1 MIEIRKVAVFGAG
14 VMGAGIAAQIANA
27 GVPVRLFDIA
37 PGDGRDRRAI
47 ATAAIARL
55 LTTDPAPLMH
65 RKNAAL
71 IAPHCI
77 DDDMAEI
84 ADCDWIVEA
93 IVERPDA
100 KRALYKKI
108 ERARKPGSIV
118 SSNTSTIP
126 LATLVQG
133 LPASFARDFLIT
145 HFFNPP
151 RYLRL
156 LEIVTGPKTRAA
168 AIAAIEQFADLR
180 LGKTPIRC
188 KDTPGFIANRLGIYW
203 MQCAVA
209 RAMDE
214 GLTVEEADAV
224 MGAPIGA
231 PNTGVFGLLDMV
243 GIDLMPHVL
252 ASLSATLAK
261 DDAFHAIN
269 REPTLIKD
277 MIAKGLTGRKGK
289 GGFYRLNPDKTEK
302 VKEAIDLA
310 TGAYRASRKPN
321 LESVAKA
328 KSGGLRALFEHPDKG
343 GRYGWW
349 VMSRLL
355 AYAAELV
362 PEIADDIVSVDAAMR
377 LGYNWKY
384 GPFEMIDRLGVDWF
398 AEHLRADGLPVPA
411 LLQVANGRSFYRT
424 EAGRLQYLT
433 VTGDYRDVVRPE
445 GVVLL
450 SDIKRRSAPIARNR
464 SASLWDVGDGVVC
477 LEFHSKMN
485 SLNPLTL
492 MMIDKAIRLIP
503 GRYNGLIIH
512 NEGSNFSV
520 GANIGL
526 LLIAARLRA
535 WFAVGTLVRH
545 GQKVFTRLKYAPF
558 PVVAA
563 PSGMAL
569 GGGCEVLLH
578 SSAVQAHAETY
589 VGLVETGVGLVPA
602 WGGCKEMLLRRI
614 AVKKPPFGPMPPVIK
629 TFETIAMANV
639 AKSAAE
645 AKDLMFLR
653 EADGI
658 TMNRDR
664 LLADAK
670 AKVLA
675 LAPSYAPP
683 AEPRFSLPG
692 ATAKAALSLALEGF
706 RKLGKATPHDAVVGG
721 HLAEVLSGGGT
732 DMTQSLGEADV
743 LALERGAFLTLARS
757 KASIARVAHMIGT
770 GKPLRN

>member
-1 MIEIRKVAVFGAG
+1 MIEIRKAAVFGAG

-37 PGDGRDRRAI
+37 PAAGQDRRAI
-47 ATAAIARL
+47 ATTAIARL

-65 RKNAAL
+65 RDNAAL
-71 IAPHCI
+71 ISPHCI

-93 IVERPDA
+93 IVERTDA
-100 KRALYKKI
+100 KRALYEKI
-108 ERARKPGSIV
+108 ARARKPGSIV
-118 SSNTSTIP
+118 SSNTSTIR
-126 LATLVQG
+126 LATLVEG
-133 LPASFARDFLIT
+133 LPASFACDFLIT

-156 LEIVTGPKTRAA
+156 LEIVTGPATRADA
-168 AIAAIEQFADLR
+168 VAAIETFADLR

-224 MGAPIGA
+224 LGAPIGA
-231 PNTGVFGLLDMV
+231 PKTGVFGLLDMV

-252 ASLSATLAK
+252 ASLSVALAK
-261 DDAFHAIN
+261 DDAFHAVN
-269 REPTLIKD
+269 RQPALIKD

-289 GGFYRLNPDKTEK
+289 GGFYRLNQDGGDK

-310 TGAYRASRKPN
+310 TGAYRASRKPR

-328 KSGGLRALFEHPDKG
+328 KSGGPRALFEHPDPG
-343 GRYGWW
+343 GRYAWW
-349 VMSRLL
+349 VMARLL
-355 AYAAELV
+355 AYAAQLV
-362 PEIADDIVSVDAAMR
+362 PEIADDIATVDAAMR
-377 LGYNWKY
+377 LGFNWQY
-384 GPFEMIDRLGVDWF
+384 GPFEMIDKLGVDWF
-398 AEHLRADGLPVPA
+398 AERLRADGLAVPP
-411 LLQVANGRSFYRT
+411 LLQAAQGRSFYRT

-433 VTGDYRDVVRPE
+433 VTGDYRGVARTE

-450 SDIKRRSAPIARNR
+450 SDIKRRERPLARNR
-464 SASLWDVGDGVVC
+464 SASLWDVGDGVAC

-503 GRYNGLIIH
+503 GRYKGLVIH
-512 NEGSNFSV
+512 NEGGNFSV

-526 LLIAARLRA
+526 LLIAARFHA
-535 WFAVGTLVRH
+535 WFAVSAMVRH

-563 PSGMAL
+563 PSGLAL

-614 AVKKPPFGPMPPVIK
+614 AARKPPFGPMPPVIK
-629 TFETIAMANV
+629 SFETIAMASV

-645 AKDLMFLR
+645 ARELMFLR
-653 EADGI
+653 DIDGI

-670 AKVLA
+670 ARVLA

-683 AEPRFSLPG
+683 AEMRLSLPG
-692 ATAKAALSLALEGF
+692 RTAKAALSLALDGF
-706 RKLGKATPHDAVVGG
+706 RKLGKATPHDMVVGG
-721 HLAEVLSGGGT
+721 QLADVLSGGDT
-732 DMTQSLGEADV
+732 DMTASLAEDDV
-743 LALERGAFLTLARS
+743 MALERRAFLTLARDR
-757 KASIARVAHMIGT
+757 ASMARVAHMIAT